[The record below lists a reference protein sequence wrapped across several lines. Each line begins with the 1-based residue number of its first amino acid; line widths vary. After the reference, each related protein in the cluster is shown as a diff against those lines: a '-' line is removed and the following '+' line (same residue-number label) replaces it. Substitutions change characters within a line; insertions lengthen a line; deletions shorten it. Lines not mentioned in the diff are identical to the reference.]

1 LTAQMA
7 GFGNVVATMGTALTG
22 EHVSVLARYTHN
34 AVMAFDSDSAGMSAA
49 LRSAA
54 MFEEA
59 DFAVRVA
66 DLPSGHDPDSLL
78 QSGQRDTFARLLNEA
93 VELPQFRLNKVL
105 AQHDLSTQ
113 EGQVKALR
121 QATAVIA
128 DVASAA
134 ERDRLMDQ
142 ILQYHPTSNIDTS
155 RALASIRVD
164 VERIRTRQKPAFQ
177 RPRQTGEKAEQA
189 AAPAEKQVAV
199 SRVHKAEISL
209 LRAAIED
216 AEMRARLPEE
226 LGSDGLASQGA
237 RDLLEAI
244 ERHNADLAQITQE
257 VGGTEA
263 ESLLNEALV
272 SDGAPEINEQGFSD
286 CIKLLQ
292 IHHKRQKERRLRAL
306 TSKIDNGEITRNDE
320 EFAEYWRLVQELH

>member
-1 LTAQMA
+1 
-7 GFGNVVATMGTALTG
+7 
-22 EHVSVLARYTHN
+22 
-34 AVMAFDSDSAGMSAA
+34 MSAA

-66 DLPSGHDPDSLL
+66 DLPTGQDPDSLL
-78 QSGQRDTFARLLNEA
+78 RSGQRDAFARLINEA

-113 EGQVKALR
+113 EGQIKALR

-134 ERDRLMDQ
+134 ERERLMDQ
-142 ILQYHPTSNIDTS
+142 MLQYHPTSNIDTA
-155 RALASIRVD
+155 RALASIRAD

-177 RPRQTGEKAEQA
+177 RPRQGGEQA
-189 AAPAEKQVAV
+189 AAPAEKQVAA

-216 AEMRARLPEE
+216 ADLRARLPEE
-226 LGSDGLASQGA
+226 IGGDGFVSPGA
-237 RDLLEAI
+237 RELLEAI
-244 ERHNADLAQITQE
+244 ERLNADVAKITQE
-257 VGGTEA
+257 IGGTDA
-263 ESLLNEALV
+263 ESFLNETLV
-272 SDGAPEINEQGFSD
+272 SDGAPGVNEQEFSD
-286 CIKLLQ
+286 CIKLVQ

-306 TSKIDNGEITRNDE
+306 TSKVKNGEITRNDE